1 MSKIDLSRVLITGAD
16 GMIGSQ
22 VPWGIHCNRGILDI
36 TNIEQVSIVVSHHNP
51 TAILHLASID
61 IRACHADPLKASE
74 VNIYGTLNVAKV
86 AAKMNI
92 PLAFISS
99 GTIFSG
105 PLEAEFSVRDHPSP
119 KNIYGQT
126 KFIGEEI
133 IKSLISEYI
142 IVRAGWV
149 FGGHG
154 AHHKKFVDTIAEKAH
169 QGKPI
174 EASEDQRGSPT
185 YVLDFVSSLTQLRE
199 NRVSGVFN
207 IVNRRSASAFEM
219 ATFLVDHIGS
229 SSQVVSKSRFNFT
242 TSNLHRSASEV
253 LVPNVDLRSWHD
265 SLASYLGSN
274 PI

>member
-61 IRACHADPLKASE
+61 IWACHADPLKASE
-74 VNIYGTLNVAKV
+74 VNIFGTLNVAKV

-133 IKSLISEYI
+133 IKSLNSEYI

-185 YVLDFVSSLTQLRE
+185 YVLDFVSSLTKIIE
-199 NRVSGVFN
+199 NKIFGVFN
-207 IVNRRSASAFEM
+207 IVNRSSASAFEI

-229 SSQVVSKSRFNFT
+229 ASQVVSKSRFKFT

-253 LVPNVDLRSWHD
+253 LIPNVDLRSWRD